1 MKKSKQK
8 VKEYARILYHSKKE
22 KYQQN
27 SIMIKETKNRKQNKD
42 KLQEQ
47 MHNCYRIFP
56 KKKKAKNRENGKNRY
71 RNVSEEEKQKL
82 KKYGKNYCDTRKMAS

>member
-1 MKKSKQK
+1 
-8 VKEYARILYHSKKE
+8 
-22 KYQQN
+22 
-27 SIMIKETKNRKQNKD
+27 
-42 KLQEQ
+42 